1 MKKLLAKM
9 KKFAVSKKASVMA
22 VVAVMA
28 CAICAIG
35 AHAEGEGASGT
46 AAIQSAVTSA
56 LATTQSDAM
65 TLIASV
71 LPYALAIVGAI
82 IVVTIG
88 IRVFK
93 KISGR

>member
-1 MKKLLAKM
+1 M
-9 KKFAVSKKASVMA
+9 KKFFAKLKEKINGRKLALMGTVMA
-22 VVAVMA
+22 VTVLGTSV
-28 CAICAIG
+28 I
-35 AHAEGEGASGT
+35 AHAEGETTGT
-46 AAIQSAVTSA
+46 SAIQGAVTTA

-71 LPYALAIVGAI
+71 LPYALAIVGAVL
-82 IVVTIG
+82 VVTIG

>member
-1 MKKLLAKM
+1 M
-9 KKFAVSKKASVMA
+9 KKFLAKIKEKVNARKLALMGSVMA
-22 VVAVMA
+22 VTVLGTSV
-28 CAICAIG
+28 I
-35 AHAEGEGASGT
+35 AHAEGEPSGS
-46 AAIQSAVTSA
+46 AAIQSAVTTA

-71 LPYALAIVGAI
+71 LPYALAIVGAV

>member
-1 MKKLLAKM
+1 MKNFLSRVQQKVSGKRAAMVAAIMALTALMSTSLA
-9 KKFAVSKKASVMA
+9 F
-22 VVAVMA
+22 
-28 CAICAIG
+28 
-35 AHAEGEGASGT
+35 AEGEGASGT
-46 AAIQSAVTSA
+46 AAIQSAVTTA

>member
-1 MKKLLAKM
+1 MKNFLSRVKQKVSGKRAAMVASIMALTALMSTSLA
-9 KKFAVSKKASVMA
+9 F
-22 VVAVMA
+22 
-28 CAICAIG
+28 
-35 AHAEGEGASGT
+35 AEGEGASGT
-46 AAIQSAVTSA
+46 AAIQSAVTTA

-71 LPYALAIVGAI
+71 LPYALAIVGAY

-93 KISGR
+93 KVSGR

>member
-1 MKKLLAKM
+1 MKNLLQKV
-9 KKFAVSKKASVMA
+9 KSKIKSKRAGVMLTIMSLTA
-22 VVAVMA
+22 LAMCVAA
-28 CAICAIG
+28 N
-35 AHAEGEGASGT
+35 AEGESASAG
-46 AAIQSAVTSA
+46 IQSAVTTA

-71 LPYALAIVGAI
+71 LPYALAIVGAVL
-82 IVVTIG
+82 VVTIG

>member
-1 MKKLLAKM
+1 M
-9 KKFAVSKKASVMA
+9 KKFFAKLKEKINGRKLALMGTVMA
-22 VVAVMA
+22 VTVLGTSV
-28 CAICAIG
+28 I
-35 AHAEGEGASGT
+35 AHAEGGETTGT
-46 AAIQSAVTSA
+46 SAIQGAVTTA

-71 LPYALAIVGAI
+71 LPYALAIVGAV

>member
-1 MKKLLAKM
+1 MKNLLNWVKS
-9 KKFAVSKKASVMA
+9 KVSGKRMA
-22 VVAVMA
+22 MITAIMA
-28 CAICAIG
+28 LTALMTTSMAF
-35 AHAEGEGASGT
+35 AEGESGS
-46 AAIQSAVTSA
+46 AAISSAVTTA

-65 TLIASV
+65 SLIASV
-71 LPYALAIVGAI
+71 LPYALAIVGAV